1 MVYKNS
7 WVANVLYCGNKLDMS
22 EKNINEDI
30 RQTTKK
36 CPFCAEDIKVDA
48 IKCRYCGEYLNKKSQ
63 KKWYFKTNLLIIA
76 FLCIGPFALP
86 LLWLN
91 PGISRRNKIV
101 ISIFVII
108 LSYFIGIL
116 FSNSLKSIIKSY
128 QLIFQQL

>member
-1 MVYKNS
+1 M
-7 WVANVLYCGNKLDMS
+7 
-22 EKNINEDI
+22 NEEN

-36 CPFCAEDIKVDA
+36 CPFCAEEIKDDA
-48 IKCRYCGEYLNKKSQ
+48 IKCRFCGEFLNKKPQ
-63 KKWYFKTNLLIIA
+63 NKWYFKTNLLIIA
-76 FLCIGPFALP
+76 FLCVGPFALP

-101 ISIFVII
+101 ISIII
-108 LSYFIGIL
+108 IISSYLLGIF